1 MTERPHFAFPFARG
15 NVVEQDTPDHVN
27 SCENV
32 IVRCPVGFREERPDF
47 GIPWPEFATAPLDPA
62 DITHALRR
70 LEPRGTATGEEYAD
84 VVDAS
89 IRHLSITVEV
99 ASDV

>member
-1 MTERPHFAFPFARG
+1 MTDVPHFGFPFARG
-15 NVVEQDTPDHVN
+15 FVVEQDTTDHVN

-47 GIPWPEFATAPLDPA
+47 GIPWPEFATAPLSGR
-62 DITHALRR
+62 DITQALRR
-70 LEPRGTATGEEYAD
+70 LEPRGTATAQEYAD
-84 VVDAS
+84 TIDAS

>member
-1 MTERPHFAFPFARG
+1 MANRPHWGYPFARG
-15 NVVEQDTPDHVN
+15 SYVEQDTPDHVS

-47 GIPWPEFATAPLDPA
+47 GIPWPEFATAPIDPVE
-62 DITHALRR
+62 ITAALRR
-70 LEPRGTATGEEYAD
+70 LEPRGNATGEEYAD
-84 VVDAS
+84 AVDAS

-99 ASDV
+99 PSDV